1 MNRSGHIFLIG
12 FMGAGKS
19 TVASILGERLGL
31 PVLDLDAV
39 IESAA
44 GMSISEAFSRHGEA
58 WFRER
63 ERQALESVALMPRA
77 VVACGGGVVLDPGN
91 RAILKRAGVVVYL
104 EVTAAEAVA
113 RVGDTATRPLL
124 TGPGGALAATSL
136 LSAREALYTASA
148 DITVETVGRSA
159 SEVASTVIT
168 EMRGLE

>member
-19 TVASILGERLGL
+19 TVAATLGERLGL
-31 PVLDLDAV
+31 AFLDLDTV
-39 IESAA
+39 IESSV
-44 GMSISEAFSRHGEA
+44 GMTVADAFARHGEA

-63 ERQALESVALMPRA
+63 EREALETVASMPRA
-77 VVACGGGVVLDPGN
+77 VVACGGGVVLDPVN
-91 RAILKRAGVVVYL
+91 RATLKRSGVVVYL
-104 EVTAAEAVA
+104 EVTAAEALA

-148 DITVETVGRSA
+148 DITVETVGRSV
-159 SEVASTVIT
+159 SEVANTVIS
-168 EMRGLE
+168 ELRGHE